1 MPSGV
6 SSTDLPAMIAKVR
19 SDIEENSA
27 AIDDEINRLAK
38 GKRSDMRK
46 LEQLRTEQ
54 KKLSKQLDEFELRQN
69 ELESEARTKEFLLIQ
84 QGLLRTGGSVILFHR
99 LLKLFSSPWFSS
111 YHRGSWGCL
120 SRDDVQKGCEL

>member
-1 MPSGV
+1 
-6 SSTDLPAMIAKVR
+6 MIAKVR

-27 AIDDEINRLAK
+27 AIDAEINRLAK
-38 GKRSDMRK
+38 GPKKKHSDMRK
-46 LEQLRTEQ
+46 LEQLRKEQ
-54 KKLSKQLDEFELRQN
+54 KKLLKQFDEFELRQN
-69 ELESEARTKEFLLIQ
+69 DVESEARTKEFLLIQ